1 MIRTVLTLRV
11 DPAHLEDVLAMYR
24 DEDILQFSLDHS
36 DALTSELSVA
46 SDGSGEIIVTALWP
60 SEAAYEGWLNHPSR
74 KESAPRLAQLLKGA
88 AEVGPARIFVVDH
101 AVSKVPSAP
110 IVSGP

>member
-11 DPAHLEDVLAMYR
+11 DPARLDDVLNMYR
-24 DEDILQFSLDHS
+24 EEDILQFSLDHS
-36 DALTSELSVA
+36 EALTSELSVA
-46 SDGSGEIIVTALWP
+46 ADGSGEIIVTAMWP
-60 SEAAYEGWLNHPSR
+60 NEQAYDGWLNHPSR

-88 AEVGPARIFVVDH
+88 ADVGPGRIFVVDH
-101 AVSKVPSAP
+101 AVSKIPSAP